1 MKRLNNLAKAI
12 LISLISSGIL
22 VPVVSFI
29 IAHKLPLF
37 AIVYSS
43 IVVVLLI
50 AFVIFDYNARK
61 FVREVEERN
70 RQVEEEYNLK
80 KTDTGD
86 MVNLTYKQY
95 KQLIKKG
102 FVPVGN
108 GTKIVE
114 LSGDQNGD
122 SRQK

>member
-12 LISLISSGIL
+12 LISLISSDIL
-22 VPVVSFI
+22 VPAVSFI
-29 IAHKLPLF
+29 ITRRLPMF
-37 AIVYSS
+37 AIIFSS
-43 IVVVLLI
+43 IVTALLI
-50 AFVIFDYNARK
+50 AFIIFDYNARK
-61 FVREVEERN
+61 FVREVEEKN

-102 FVPVGN
+102 FVPIGN

-114 LSGDQNGD
+114 LSGDNNGD

>member
-1 MKRLNNLAKAI
+1 MKRLNNLAIVI

-22 VPVVSFI
+22 VPVISFVI
-29 IAHKLPLF
+29 THRMPIF
-37 AIVYSS
+37 AIIYSS
-43 IVVVLLI
+43 IIAVLLVALI
-50 AFVIFDYNARK
+50 IFDYNARK
-61 FVREVEERN
+61 FLKSVEAKN
-70 RQVEEEYNLK
+70 KQVEEEYNLK

-108 GTKIVE
+108 GTKVVE
-114 LSGDQNGD
+114 LSGDRNGN
-122 SRQK
+122 SR

>member
-22 VPVVSFI
+22 VPVISFI

-43 IVVVLLI
+43 IVAALLI

-114 LSGDQNGD
+114 LSGDHNGD